1 MKRINAFILGICALG
16 AFTACEN
23 KDVEFD
29 DFDYQTIY
37 FAKQT
42 PIRTIVLGNDDEDDR
57 TLDNQHQ
64 FQVYATVGG
73 VWKNKETRQIQVAVD
88 NSLCAGRTYEDGSA
102 VTPLPEGHYRMLGN
116 TISIKLD
123 SVMGCVTV
131 QLTDA
136 FFADPKSKELHYVLP
151 LRIQT
156 AKDSLLEGKD
166 YTLYAVKYVNR
177 FTGAWISHGTD
188 EIDLNGQKSTQVREA
203 EYLERNEI
211 RYLTTRSM
219 SQCNYALQT
228 QVNADNTLKVLNAN
242 LILTYDEAGNITV
255 TTDTPDC
262 EASGSG
268 KWEEKAAKQAWGGKD
283 RDQITLSY
291 TLTYNYTDGGVKKYK
306 TIKSNDI
313 LVMRDR
319 QAKLETF

>member
-1 MKRINAFILGICALG
+1 
-16 AFTACEN
+16 
-23 KDVEFD
+23 V
-29 DFDYQTIY
+29 
-37 FAKQT
+37 
-42 PIRTIVLGNDDEDDR
+42 V
-57 TLDNQHQ
+57 
-64 FQVYATVGG
+64 
-73 VWKNKETRQIQVAVD
+73 VD
-88 NSLCAGRTYEDGSA
+88 NSLCAGKTYEDGSD
-102 VTPLPEGHYRMLGN
+102 VTPLPQSHYQLLGN
-116 TISIKLD
+116 TISIEPGE
-123 SVMGCVTV
+123 VMGCVTV
-131 QLTDA
+131 QLTDD
-136 FFADPKSKELHYVLP
+136 FFSDPKSKELHYVLP
-151 LRIQT
+151 LRINT

-188 EIDLNGQKSTQVREA
+188 DIDLNGQKTTVVREA

-219 SQCNYALQT
+219 TQCNYALQT
-228 QVNADNTLKVLNAN
+228 QVEADNTLKVLNAN
-242 LILTYDEAGNITV
+242 LILTYDDAGNITI

-262 EASGSG
+262 EATGSG

-291 TLTYNYTDGGVKKYK
+291 TITFNYTDGGVKKFK
-306 TIKSNDI
+306 TIKANDI

>member
-1 MKRINAFILGICALG
+1 MRYCRRHSHSQEERECGKCLCPGELRLQVRF
-16 AFTACEN
+16 
-23 KDVEFD
+23 
-29 DFDYQTIY
+29 
-37 FAKQT
+37 
-42 PIRTIVLGNDDEDDR
+42 GN
-57 TLDNQHQ
+57 
-64 FQVYATVGG
+64 
-73 VWKNKETRQIQVAVD
+73 
-88 NSLCAGRTYEDGSA
+88 
-102 VTPLPEGHYRMLGN
+102 
-116 TISIKLD
+116 
-123 SVMGCVTV
+123 
-131 QLTDA
+131 
-136 FFADPKSKELHYVLP
+136 
-151 LRIQT
+151 
-156 AKDSLLEGKD
+156 
-166 YTLYAVKYVNR
+166 YAVL
-177 FTGAWISHGTD
+177 D

-203 EYLERNEI
+203 AYLEKNEI

-242 LILTYDEAGNITV
+242 LILTYDEAGNITI